1 MRLALT
7 DKAIQAL
14 QFTASGQ
21 QIVRDAELP
30 GFFVMVGKRTKTF
43 MVQGDLRQNGKRQSL
58 RLKVGEVGE
67 VRIARSA
74 RQGQG
79 VVGIDRKRS
88 RPSAKGRE
96 TRSLPIRYQ
105 PAGRVP

>member
-7 DKAIQAL
+7 DKAILAL
-14 QFTASGQ
+14 HFTASGQ

-43 MVQGDLRQNGKRQSL
+43 MVQGDLRQTIAAAQGRRSGRSQN
-58 RLKVGEVGE
+58 
-67 VRIARSA
+67 ARSA

-88 RPSAKGRE
+88 RPSAEGGGE
-96 TRSLPIRYQ
+96 GGGSQFVDQ

>member
-7 DKAIQAL
+7 DKTILAL
-14 QFTASGQ
+14 QFTASGR

-58 RLKVGEVGE
+58 RLRLAKSVKSGP
-67 VRIARSA
+67 A
-74 RQGQG
+74 
-79 VVGIDRKRS
+79 KRGP
-88 RPSAKGRE
+88 RPR
-96 TRSLPIRYQ
+96 RCWD
-105 PAGRVP
+105 